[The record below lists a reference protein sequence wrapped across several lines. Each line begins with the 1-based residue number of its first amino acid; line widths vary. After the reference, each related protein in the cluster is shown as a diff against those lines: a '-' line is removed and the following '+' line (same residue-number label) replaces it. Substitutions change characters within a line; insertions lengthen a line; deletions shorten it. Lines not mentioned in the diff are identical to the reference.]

1 MSFLCFCEEEEKI
14 LSKFEHHKE
23 TKLHTERLSHHH
35 SSQPNA
41 HDDDDDSDDV

>member
-1 MSFLCFCEEEEKI
+1 

-23 TKLHTERLSHHH
+23 TKLHTERLSNH